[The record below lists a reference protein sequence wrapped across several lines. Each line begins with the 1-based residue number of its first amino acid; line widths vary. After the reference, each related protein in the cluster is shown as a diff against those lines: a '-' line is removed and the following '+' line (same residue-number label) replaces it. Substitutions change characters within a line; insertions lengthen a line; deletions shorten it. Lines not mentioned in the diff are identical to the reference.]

1 MDDDDRDDADEIDPE
16 CLIGWAAVSLIVW
29 AWLAALIEI
38 LRRLV
43 G

>member
-1 MDDDDRDDADEIDPE
+1 MDDDDRDDDVDPE

-38 LRRLV
+38 LKRLV